1 VAEGRAGRLKDVRP
15 QLALF
20 DSTCEAVDGWG
31 VFVLAY
37 EAAPA
42 FDPAMR
48 THARPPEGTPYLW
61 WAVFGERR
69 PVPPLAAIA
78 SRVTGRQRAAN
89 RLAYPNAV
97 DDIRARIERGEVYQ
111 VNHTDRFHGTYTGTP
126 FDMYAALV
134 GVQSC
139 AFGAFVDMGS
149 AVIAS
154 ASPELFFT
162 IDGATI
168 TCRPMKGTAPRHPRA
183 ELDDAVGTA
192 LVDSVKDRAENVMI
206 VDLLRNDLSRVA
218 SLASVAAPR
227 LFALERYETV
237 WQLTSTVTAEL
248 APGVDL
254 DAVLGALFPCGSVTG
269 APKIAA
275 MGVIAEL
282 EAEPR
287 GVYCG
292 TIGVT
297 GPPSEGRAVTS
308 SVPIRTAVL
317 DPAAAT
323 FVYGAGAGI
332 TWSSDREHE
341 DDEVRAKARILN
353 RSRRTFDLLETLR
366 LDGAGVHHAEAHLDR
381 MAASARWFGFAFDRT
396 RAAGL
401 LGDLAPSVVVQRVRL
416 TLSPGG
422 ALNVAVTPLDPGV
435 VPVRLALDTVAT
447 PADDPFCTHKTTY
460 RRHYEQARARH
471 LDADDVVLVNERGEA
486 IETTIA
492 NLAFR
497 IGEAW
502 FVPPLT
508 CGGLAG
514 VGRAQALAD
523 GRAGERVV
531 LAADLGRCDE
541 LAVINDLRGWRP
553 AVLAARD

>member
-1 VAEGRAGRLKDVRP
+1 VAEGRAGRLEDVRP

-206 VDLLRNDLSRVA
+206 VDLLRNDLGKVCAPGSVRA
-218 SLASVAAPR
+218 SKLFDVESFASVH
-227 LFALERYETV
+227 
-237 WQLTSTVTAEL
+237 QLVSTVEGRL
-248 APGVDL
+248 APGKHALDL
-254 DAVLGALFPCGSVTG
+254 LSACFPGGSITG
-269 APKIAA
+269 APKVAA
-275 MGVIAEL
+275 MEIIEEL
-282 EAEPR
+282 EPHR
-287 GVYCG
+287 RSVYCG
-292 TIGVT
+292 AIGYV
-297 GPPSEGRAVTS
+297 GYDGNMDVNIA
-308 SVPIRTAVL
+308 IRTLLQRGDHVYTWAGGGVVADSNVDAEYQESLDKAAAMLAVL
-317 DPAAAT
+317 D
-323 FVYGAGAGI
+323 
-332 TWSSDREHE
+332 H
-341 DDEVRAKARILN
+341 
-353 RSRRTFDLLETLR
+353 
-366 LDGAGVHHAEAHLDR
+366 
-381 MAASARWFGFAFDRT
+381 AAS
-396 RAAGL
+396 
-401 LGDLAPSVVVQRVRL
+401 
-416 TLSPGG
+416 
-422 ALNVAVTPLDPGV
+422 
-435 VPVRLALDTVAT
+435 
-447 PADDPFCTHKTTY
+447 
-460 RRHYEQARARH
+460 
-471 LDADDVVLVNERGEA
+471 
-486 IETTIA
+486 
-492 NLAFR
+492 
-497 IGEAW
+497 
-502 FVPPLT
+502 
-508 CGGLAG
+508 
-514 VGRAQALAD
+514 
-523 GRAGERVV
+523 
-531 LAADLGRCDE
+531 
-541 LAVINDLRGWRP
+541 
-553 AVLAARD
+553 